1 MKKALLVSFL
11 IVLAAVSFGVVTYDL
26 QKVIIVP
33 ENPGYSRGY
42 DLARSRN
49 GSLYY
54 SCEEVKTYFKVNK
67 DAYVAYTTLLPMER
81 YN

>member
-11 IVLAAVSFGVVTYDL
+11 IVMAVVSFGVVTYDL

-33 ENPGYSRGY
+33 EKPQGTLEVTIWLDR
-42 DLARSRN
+42 DN

-54 SCEEVKTYFKVNK
+54 SG
-67 DAYVAYTTLLPMER
+67 
-81 YN
+81 